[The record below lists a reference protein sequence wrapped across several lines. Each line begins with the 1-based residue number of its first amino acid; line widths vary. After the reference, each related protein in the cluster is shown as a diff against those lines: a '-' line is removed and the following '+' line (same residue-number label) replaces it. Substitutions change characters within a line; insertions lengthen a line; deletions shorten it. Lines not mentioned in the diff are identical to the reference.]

1 MSWGPMDENG
11 RPISM
16 NKGEDYT
23 RWVHNVK
30 SYGYNFD
37 HRIINAAD
45 YGAYTSRKRFLA
57 SLPRMSYQLCF
68 QNPPTAKKAS
78 KICSAALQN
87 GNL

>member
-37 HRIINAAD
+37 HRIMNAAD
-45 YGAYTSRKRFLA
+45 YGAYTSRKRFWH
-57 SLPRMSYQLCF
+57 LC
-68 QNPPTAKKAS
+68 QE
-78 KICSAALQN
+78 
-87 GNL
+87 